1 MAETGYKTQSYER
14 IAVAS
19 LEDVLP
25 LIGEAIDAPQKKDRV
40 NVAGAMV
47 HVTSLR
53 LRTFF
58 KSGTYCHHCGLPA
71 TYFAVERTP
80 DKKAGD
86 DKPYHL
92 NLWGEDANG
101 EPVLFTHDHI
111 LARALGGA
119 PNSLDNT
126 QTSCGPCNWE
136 KGLLEGEQ
144 AKTDPVAI
152 ALRESKTAE
161 QKARKAAN
169 KQRKDERYVAKR
181 ASKLEGDSE

>member
-1 MAETGYKTQSYER
+1 MAENGYKTQSYER

-25 LIGEAIDAPQKKDRV
+25 LIGEALDAPQKKDRV
-40 NVAGAMV
+40 NVAGVMV

-58 KSGTYCHHCGLPA
+58 KSGTYCHHCGLQA
-71 TYFAVERTP
+71 KYFAVERTP
-80 DKKAGD
+80 DKALGD

-111 LARALGGA
+111 VARALGGA
-119 PNSLDNT
+119 PNSLENT
-126 QTSCGPCNWE
+126 QTSCG
-136 KGLLEGEQ
+136 EQ
-144 AKTDPVAI
+144 AKIDPVAI
-152 ALRESKTAE
+152 ALRQAKAD
-161 QKARKAAN
+161 QKKGRKADSDKRRA
-169 KQRKDERYVAKR
+169 ERYDTKHSAK
-181 ASKLEGDSE
+181 

>member
-1 MAETGYKTQSYER
+1 MAENGYKTQSYER

-25 LIGEAIDAPQKKDRV
+25 LIGEALDAPQKKDRV
-40 NVAGAMV
+40 NVAGVMV

-58 KSGTYCHHCGLPA
+58 KSGTYCHHCGLQA
-71 TYFAVERTP
+71 KYFAVERTP
-80 DKKAGD
+80 DKNST

-111 LARALGGA
+111 VARALGGA
-119 PNSLDNT
+119 PNSLENT

-152 ALRESKTAE
+152 ALRQAKADQKKGRKTDSDKRRADRYD
-161 QKARKAAN
+161 ARRTVN
-169 KQRKDERYVAKR
+169 QT
-181 ASKLEGDSE
+181 GDTK